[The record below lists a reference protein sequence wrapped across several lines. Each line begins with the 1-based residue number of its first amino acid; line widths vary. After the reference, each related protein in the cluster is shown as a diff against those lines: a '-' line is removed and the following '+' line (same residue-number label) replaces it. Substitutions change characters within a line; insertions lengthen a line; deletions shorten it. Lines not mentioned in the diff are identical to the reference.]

1 MSLFDECGGK
11 TSNHTEDHCN
21 SCICNQLKRLT
32 TGRIVDIILSGE
44 DFTNLVFTCF
54 DSKSCCATFL
64 DETSTFFVDCNK
76 IEAIRLV
83 NG

>member
-11 TSNHTEDHCN
+11 TPKHTEDHCN
-21 SCICNQLKRLT
+21 SCICNQLRRLT
-32 TGRIVDIILSGE
+32 AGRIVDIILSAE

-54 DSKSCCATFL
+54 DSKTCCATFL
-64 DETSTFFVDCNK
+64 DETSTFIADCNK